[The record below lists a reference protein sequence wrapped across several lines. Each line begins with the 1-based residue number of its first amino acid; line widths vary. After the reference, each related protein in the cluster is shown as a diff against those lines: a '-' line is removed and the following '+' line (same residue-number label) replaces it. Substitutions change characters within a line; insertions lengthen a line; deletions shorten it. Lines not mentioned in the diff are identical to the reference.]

1 MASRHFR
8 AGIVAVVRRSD
19 GAICAFERADAPGS
33 WQLPQGGIEPGE
45 EPTDTAWR
53 ELKEETGLT
62 ASDVE
67 LVAEY
72 GEWVAYVWPERV
84 AAGRKGMGQVQRWF
98 TFRLVDD
105 GVEPTPDGSEF
116 TAWRWVDEA
125 WLIDNVVAFR
135 RPAYERV
142 LGAASS

>member
-1 MASRHFR
+1 VASRHFR
-8 AGIVAVVRRSD
+8 AGIVAVVTRSD

-45 EPTDTAWR
+45 EPSDTAWR

-67 LVAEY
+67 LRSEHDD
-72 GEWVAYVWPERV
+72 WVAYVWPDRV

-98 TFRLVDD
+98 FFRVLDD
-105 GVEPTPDGSEF
+105 AIEPHPDGSEF
-116 TAWRWVDEA
+116 TAFRWVEA
-125 WLIDNVVAFR
+125 RWLIDNVVPFR

-142 LGAASS
+142 LGGGDR